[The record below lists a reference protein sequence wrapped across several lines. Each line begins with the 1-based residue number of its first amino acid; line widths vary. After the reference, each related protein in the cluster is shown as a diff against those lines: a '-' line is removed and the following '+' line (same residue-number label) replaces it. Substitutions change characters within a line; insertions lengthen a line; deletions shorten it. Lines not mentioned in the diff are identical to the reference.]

1 MMQRFVL
8 YSFLAAVSLMA
19 SAQTTVLTVSVTDS
33 TGQIWANGTWQATF
47 FPVPNFPNNYRWQ
60 GSAFVPQVYSGT
72 MDNTGTFTVTL
83 PDNNTITPA
92 GTQWSFS
99 VCPNATASCT
109 VIVTPV
115 TGATEN
121 LSSLFSSRVNPPVIY
136 AAPMPRAY
144 SSSEVTQPPG
154 LQGGQFY
161 QVTNNVP
168 YFWTG
173 SQWINIG
180 GTVTSVGLSMP
191 SSVFSGCTP
200 TITVS
205 GTITCTFAS
214 QSANTVFAAPNGSSG
229 VPSFRAIVPADIPTL
244 NQNTTGQA
252 GSVANSLTPGAGLSG
267 SPFNGSSAQTWTLA
281 ASGVTAGSYTNA
293 NVTVDQYGRVTAAS
307 SGASPKQTN
316 CLTAS
321 TCVGGGGS
329 PYSTNPPSGNT
340 ISSPVYTNSASY
352 PVMEFVTYDGSTQNT
367 GPISTIQCFV
377 SGAAVA
383 SNGLDNEESNNNG
396 KTVSCFVPP
405 GSTFQIV
412 VTQVSG
418 ASINDYSV
426 TSWYEAVL

>member
-1 MMQRFVL
+1 
-8 YSFLAAVSLMA
+8 
-19 SAQTTVLTVSVTDS
+19 
-33 TGQIWANGTWQATF
+33 
-47 FPVPNFPNNYRWQ
+47 
-60 GSAFVPQVYSGT
+60 
-72 MDNTGTFTVTL
+72 
-83 PDNNTITPA
+83 
-92 GTQWSFS
+92 
-99 VCPNATASCT
+99 
-109 VIVTPV
+109 
-115 TGATEN
+115 
-121 LSSLFSSRVNPPVIY
+121 
-136 AAPMPRAY
+136 
-144 SSSEVTQPPG
+144 
-154 LQGGQFY
+154 
-161 QVTNNVP
+161 
-168 YFWTG
+168 
-173 SQWINIG
+173 
-180 GTVTSVGLSMP
+180 
-191 SSVFSGCTP
+191 
-200 TITVS
+200 
-205 GTITCTFAS
+205 
-214 QSANTVFAAPNGSSG
+214 
-229 VPSFRAIVPADIPTL
+229 
-244 NQNTTGQA
+244 
-252 GSVANSLTPGAGLSG
+252 LSG